1 MATSCG
7 KCSGALTVDVYRR
20 VDEYANLCVQWENHG
35 VTKGANWAAHLQN
48 VGLDL
53 SQRAS

>member
-1 MATSCG
+1 M
-7 KCSGALTVDVYRR
+7 DVYKRI
-20 VDEYANLCVQWENHG
+20 DEYVNLCVQWENHG

-53 SQRAS
+53 SQLAS